1 MNESDLA
8 PGLAERIVKVR
19 GRLHPFES
27 IEPAKTALVVIDLQN
42 IFMAEWSNYAVA
54 DARTIVPAVN
64 RLAGALRA
72 HGGSV
77 AWVRMTYDPASPWRC
92 FYEEMIRPELA
103 GELKAGFTP
112 GSDGHALWPEL
123 AVRDGDMIVDK
134 TRFSAF
140 LPNSSDI
147 AGRLHGAGIDTVL
160 VAGTVTNTCCECT
173 ARDAMMMDFKTI
185 MISDGCAAAV
195 PALHE
200 ATLGNF
206 IQVSGDVRSTD
217 EAIAM
222 MGETIAMMSETSA
235 AAAE

>member
-1 MNESDLA
+1 MKQSDLA
-8 PGLAERIVKVR
+8 PGLAERIVKIR
-19 GRLHPFES
+19 GRLHPFEH

-42 IFMAEWSNYAVA
+42 IFMADWSDYAVA
-54 DARTIVPAVN
+54 DARAIVPDVN
-64 RLAGALRA
+64 RLAEALRA
-72 HGGSV
+72 RGGTV
-77 AWVRMTYDPASPWRC
+77 AWVRMTYDPASPWRI
-92 FYEEMIRPELA
+92 FYDDMIRPELA
-103 GELKAGFTP
+103 RQLKAGFVP

-123 AVRDGDMIVDK
+123 AVVDGDMIIDK

-147 AGRLHGAGIDTVL
+147 AERLRAAGIDTVL
-160 VAGTVTNTCCECT
+160 VTGTVTNTCCECT

-206 IQVSGDVRSTD
+206 IQVSGDVRTT
-217 EAIAM
+217 EQAIAM
-222 MGETIAMMSETSA
+222 MEQAGL

>member
-1 MNESDLA
+1 MERSDLA
-8 PGLAERIVKVR
+8 PGLAERIVRIR
-19 GRLHPFES
+19 GRLHPFER

-42 IFMAEWSNYAVA
+42 VFMAEWSDYAVA
-54 DARTIVPAVN
+54 DARAVVPRVN
-64 RLAGALRA
+64 RLAEALRRR
-72 HGGSV
+72 GGTI
-77 AWVRMTYDPASPWRC
+77 AWVRMTYDPASPWRN
-92 FYEEMIRPELA
+92 FYDDMIRPELA
-103 GELKAGFTP
+103 RRLKAGFAP

-123 AVRDGDMIVDK
+123 AVADGDMIVDK

-147 AGRLHGAGIDTVL
+147 AERLRAVGVDTVL

-200 ATLGNF
+200 AALGNF
-206 IQVSGDVRSTD
+206 IQVSGDVRATE

-222 MGETIAMMSETSA
+222 MGQACRA
-235 AAAE
+235 ATG

>member
-8 PGLAERIVKVR
+8 PGLTERIVKVR
-19 GRLHPFES
+19 GRLHPFERIDPS
-27 IEPAKTALVVIDLQN
+27 KTALVVIDLQN

-54 DARTIVPAVN
+54 DAREVVGDVN
-64 RLAGALRA
+64 RLAAALRA
-72 HGGSV
+72 RGGAV
-77 AWVRMTYDPASPWRC
+77 AWVRMTYDPTSPWRT
-92 FYEEMIRPELA
+92 FYDDMLRPELA
-103 GELKAGFTP
+103 EELKAGFAP
-112 GSDGHALWPEL
+112 GSDGHALWPGLDVAE
-123 AVRDGDMIVDK
+123 DDMLVDK

-140 LPNSSDI
+140 LPSSSDVAERLI
-147 AGRLHGAGIDTVL
+147 AARIDTVL
-160 VAGTVTNTCCECT
+160 VVGTVTNTCCVMT

-195 PALHE
+195 PALHK

-206 IQVSGDVRSTD
+206 IQVSGDVRTTD

-222 MGETIAMMSETSA
+222 MREAAA